1 MRPASHALRPD
12 ADAAHRSS
20 ALARALVNNR
30 KWAADIKATDPT
42 FLPTIAKGQSP
53 SILWLGCS
61 DSRTPET
68 TILGFRP
75 GDVFSHRN
83 IANIINPTDISLLSV
98 VEYAVAQLTVT
109 HIVVC
114 GHTSCGGVAATLG
127 NGKLGV
133 IDVWL
138 QPMRMLR
145 ERHAAEL
152 AKLEG
157 AAKTTA
163 MSKINVQAGVEVLRR
178 IPTVLHAI
186 RDRGLKV
193 HGLIYDLDTGLL
205 EEVDCGEPIEM
216 GAARETAF
224 EYH

>member
-1 MRPASHALRPD
+1 M
-12 ADAAHRSS
+12 
-20 ALARALVNNR
+20 
-30 KWAADIKATDPT
+30 
-42 FLPTIAKGQSP
+42 
-53 SILWLGCS
+53 
-61 DSRTPET
+61 
-68 TILGFRP
+68 GFRP

-138 QPMRMLR
+138 QPMRILR
-145 ERHAAEL
+145 EQHAAEL
-152 AKLEG
+152 EGLEG
-157 AAKTTA
+157 AAKTNLLC
-163 MSKINVQAGVEVLRR
+163 KLNVQAGVGVLRR
-178 IPTVLHAI
+178 IPTVLDAI

-193 HGLIYDLDTGLL
+193 HGLLYDLGTGLL
-205 EEVDCGEPIEM
+205 EQVDTEEPIDM
-216 GAARETAF
+216 GAVREKAF
-224 EYH
+224 ERK